1 MNPILQIRNWI
12 RTNGQMSE
20 DGKSITYDCKQLEQ
34 AISEAL
40 KINQANGSLVDNEHE
55 VLHYFYYIGAADG
68 IAKSLSKDGGN
79 PDFNKRLTEFKNSLP
94 QIDIKKNTLPDDEKV
109 LICNNCKKI
118 WIAPKEKCDCGCSTL
133 TETHK
138 SNKQFAS
145 NAKFVIMT
153 ENNKYIGIDSASG
166 GYPYETE
173 RIQDAKIWL
182 EKEDAYDYKLKF
194 PKENWTLHTL
204 MIRTIPT
211 RWF

>member
-20 DGKSITYDCKQLEQ
+20 DGKSITYDCKQLEE
-34 AISEAL
+34 AIYEAL
-40 KINQANGSLVDNEHE
+40 KTNQTNGLSTVNEYE
-55 VLHYFYYIGAADG
+55 ILHYFYYIGAADG
-68 IAKSLSKDGGN
+68 IAKSLSKDGGK
-79 PDFNKRLTEFKNSLP
+79 PDFDKRLTEFKNSIP
-94 QIDIKKNTLPDDEKV
+94 QIDIKKTNLFDNEKV
-109 LICNNCKKI
+109 

-138 SNKQFAS
+138 SNKEFAS
-145 NAKFVIMT
+145 NSKFVIMT
-153 ENNKYIGIDSASG
+153 ENKKYIGIDSASG

-182 EKEDAYDYKLKF
+182 EEDAYNYKLVF
-194 PKENWTLHTL
+194 PKENWTLHSL
-204 MIRTIPT
+204 MIGTIPT